1 MNSGRKRI
9 RRSATPGWGHQ
20 AENQEQKKPFRSDSK
35 SNSEDRSQDLNFR
48 KFDVDHDRS
57 KERSFNRDDRPFNRD
72 RNERSG
78 DRPFN
83 REDRPFNRDRN
94 ERSGDRP
101 FNREDRPFNRD
112 RNERSGDR
120 PFNREDRPFN
130 RDRNERSGDRPF
142 NREDRPFNRDRNERS
157 GDRPFNRED
166 RPFNRDR
173 NERSGD
179 RPFNREDRPFNR
191 ERNERSG
198 DRPFNRED
206 RPFNRERNER
216 TGDRPFNREDRPF
229 NRDRNERTGDRPFNR
244 EDRPFNR
251 ERNER
256 SGDRPFNREDR
267 PFNRDRNDRSGDRP
281 FNREDRPFNRDR
293 NDRGDQSFNR
303 EPRGRSFDRNE
314 RGFNGRQK
322 LTPEQ
327 EEARQQRR
335 KQKRE
340 EHFNPFESR
349 GNRDENGTASFED
362 FGKSRFTKGDHQ
374 LMRFEMKGPT
384 PKEISFAPKDEW
396 PIRLNRYL
404 ANAGIASRRDCD
416 QFIQD
421 GRVKVNDVVISELG
435 VKVNQT
441 DVVLF
446 DDEPVSREKLVY
458 VLLNKPKNF
467 ITTTDDPEGRKTVMD
482 LVSKASAERLF
493 PVGRLDRNTTG
504 LLLLT
509 NDGGLAQKL
518 MHPSFEAEKV
528 YHVILN
534 EPLTK
539 NHLIEISEGLNLEDG
554 KVEVDEIAYVKP
566 DDKRE
571 IGVEIHTGKNRIVR
585 RIFESLGYTVEKL
598 DRVVY
603 ASLTKLDLPRGHW
616 RYLTSDE
623 VRRLKR
629 LSK

>member
-20 AENQEQKKPFRSDSK
+20 AENQEPKNSFRSDSK

-72 RNERSG
+72 RNERSDRPFNRDDRPFNRDRNERS

-94 ERSGDRP
+94 ERSDRP

-112 RNERSGDR
+112 RNERSDRPFNREDRPFNRDRNERNDR

-130 RDRNERSGDRPF
+130 RDRNERSDRPF

-157 GDRPFNRED
+157 DRPFNRED

-173 NERSGD
+173 NERS
-179 RPFNREDRPFNR
+179 
-191 ERNERSG
+191 
-198 DRPFNRED
+198 
-206 RPFNRERNER
+206 
-216 TGDRPFNREDRPF
+216 DRPFNREDRPF
-229 NRDRNERTGDRPFNR
+229 NRDRNER
-244 EDRPFNR
+244 
-251 ERNER
+251 
-256 SGDRPFNREDR
+256 SDRPFNREDR
-267 PFNRDRNDRSGDRP
+267 PFNRDRNERSDRP

-293 NDRGDQSFNR
+293 NERGDQSFSR
-303 EPRGRSFDRNE
+303 EPRGRSFGNE
-314 RGFNGRQK
+314 RGGYQGRPK

-340 EHFNPFESR
+340 ERFNPFESR
-349 GNRDENGTASFED
+349 RNQED
-362 FGKSRFTKGDHQ
+362 NHSNYPEFGKSRFEKGDQQ

-384 PKEISFAPKDEW
+384 PKEVSFAPKDEW

-416 QFIQD
+416 QYIQD

-539 NHLIEISEGLNLEDG
+539 NHLLEIAEGLTLEDG

-585 RIFESLGYTVEKL
+585 RIFESMGYVVEKL

-603 ASLTKLDLPRGHW
+603 AGLTKLDLPRGHW

-629 LSK
+629 ITK

>member
-20 AENQEQKKPFRSDSK
+20 AENQEQKNSFRSDSK

-72 RNERSG
+72 RNDGGNRPFNREDRPFNRDRNDSGNRPFNREDRPFNRDRNDSGNRPFNREDRPFNRDRNEGGNRPFNRDRNDSENRPFNRDRNERSDRPFNREDRPFNRDRNDG
-78 DRPFN
+78 GNRPFNREDRPFNRDRNDGGNRPFNREDRPFNRDRNDGGNRPFN

-112 RNERSGDR
+112 RNER
-120 PFNREDRPFN
+120 
-130 RDRNERSGDRPF
+130 
-142 NREDRPFNRDRNERS
+142 
-157 GDRPFNRED
+157 
-166 RPFNRDR
+166 
-173 NERSGD
+173 
-179 RPFNREDRPFNR
+179 
-191 ERNERSG
+191 
-198 DRPFNRED
+198 
-206 RPFNRERNER
+206 

-229 NRDRNERTGDRPFNR
+229 NRDRND
-244 EDRPFNR
+244 
-251 ERNER
+251 
-256 SGDRPFNREDR
+256 
-267 PFNRDRNDRSGDRP
+267 
-281 FNREDRPFNRDR
+281 
-293 NDRGDQSFNR
+293 SF

-314 RGFNGRQK
+314 RGFNGRPK

-335 KQKRE
+335 KEKRAE
-340 EHFNPFESR
+340 RFNPFETR
-349 GNRDENGTASFED
+349 GNRDENGTASFDD
-362 FGKSRFTKGDHQ
+362 FGKSRFNKGDHQ

-384 PKEISFAPKDEW
+384 PKEVSFAPKDEW

-416 QFIQD
+416 QYIQD

-528 YHVILN
+528 YHVILDK
-534 EPLTK
+534 PLTK

>member
-1 MNSGRKRI
+1 
-9 RRSATPGWGHQ
+9 
-20 AENQEQKKPFRSDSK
+20 
-35 SNSEDRSQDLNFR
+35 
-48 KFDVDHDRS
+48 
-57 KERSFNRDDRPFNRD
+57 
-72 RNERSG
+72 
-78 DRPFN
+78 
-83 REDRPFNRDRN
+83 
-94 ERSGDRP
+94 
-101 FNREDRPFNRD
+101 
-112 RNERSGDR
+112 
-120 PFNREDRPFN
+120 
-130 RDRNERSGDRPF
+130 
-142 NREDRPFNRDRNERS
+142 
-157 GDRPFNRED
+157 
-166 RPFNRDR
+166 
-173 NERSGD
+173 
-179 RPFNREDRPFNR
+179 
-191 ERNERSG
+191 
-198 DRPFNRED
+198 
-206 RPFNRERNER
+206 
-216 TGDRPFNREDRPF
+216 
-229 NRDRNERTGDRPFNR
+229 
-244 EDRPFNR
+244 
-251 ERNER
+251 
-256 SGDRPFNREDR
+256 
-267 PFNRDRNDRSGDRP
+267 
-281 FNREDRPFNRDR
+281 
-293 NDRGDQSFNR
+293 
-303 EPRGRSFDRNE
+303 
-314 RGFNGRQK
+314 
-322 LTPEQ
+322 
-327 EEARQQRR
+327 
-335 KQKRE
+335 
-340 EHFNPFESR
+340 
-349 GNRDENGTASFED
+349 
-362 FGKSRFTKGDHQ
+362 
-374 LMRFEMKGPT
+374 MRFEMKGPT

>member
-112 RNERSGDR
+112 RNERSDR

-191 ERNERSG
+191 DRNERS
-198 DRPFNRED
+198 
-206 RPFNRERNER
+206 
-216 TGDRPFNREDRPF
+216 DRPFNREDRPF
-229 NRDRNERTGDRPFNR
+229 NRDRNE
-244 EDRPFNR
+244 
-251 ERNER
+251 
-256 SGDRPFNREDR
+256 
-267 PFNRDRNDRSGDRP
+267 RSGDRP

-293 NDRGDQSFNR
+293 NDRGDQSFSR

-314 RGFNGRQK
+314 RGGFNGRPK

-340 EHFNPFESR
+340 ENFNPFESR
-349 GNRDENGTASFED
+349 SNQED
-362 FGKSRFTKGDHQ
+362 SHSNHQEFGKSRFDKGDHQ

-416 QFIQD
+416 QYIQD

-539 NHLIEISEGLNLEDG
+539 NHLLEISEGLDLEDG
-554 KVEVDEIAYVKP
+554 KVQVDEIAYVKP

-603 ASLTKLDLPRGHW
+603 AGLTKLDLPRGHW

-623 VRRLKR
+623 LRRLKR